1 MHLKVGPQV
10 HVGAHVSVVDESG
23 ALGAGQREA
32 VDDLTG
38 PVGMGVVP
46 LLLGDGE
53 VPLLLGDRG
62 AVAGLRGVAAV
73 HLEVSGGDLRA
84 MEAVHLWVLQG
95 TWAGLMVAP
104 QDHPLEGSLQPD
116 DLHADLVSRNLGA

>member
-10 HVGAHVSVVDESG
+10 HVGAHVSGVVDESG

-38 PVGMGVVP
+38 PVGMGV
-46 LLLGDGE
+46 

>member
-1 MHLKVGPQV
+1 M
-10 HVGAHVSVVDESG
+10 
-23 ALGAGQREA
+23 
-32 VDDLTG
+32 
-38 PVGMGVVP
+38 VP

-84 MEAVHLWVLQG
+84 VEQG
-95 TWAGLMVAP
+95 WMG
-104 QDHPLEGSLQPD
+104 
-116 DLHADLVSRNLGA
+116 DLRLRRFTLNVS